1 VRYKSLPPTLR
12 GSSRPAHHAPGTPPP
27 PDRLRD
33 WIAVLPMLLLVPAL
47 IFSLTRAEARGPSIA
62 VSGVAMPGQQISLS
76 GSNFRPDSDLQIM
89 WDGDVAGMPST
100 KSTSEGLMSVA
111 VTVPNDATSG
121 QHAVGVAAVS
131 KGKGK
136 TSSADSRV
144 IVSVMVTVLTEPS
157 PTPEATPS
165 STPSTEPDP
174 TTKPTDPP
182 SAEAS
187 PSEPQSTPTPSPPQA
202 TPTPTPLAAD
212 ALYVAPSGSDLNS
225 GTLARPFGTVS
236 RGLRMVGP
244 GQTLYL
250 RGGTYVEN
258 IRSPSIRSG
267 SPSARILIR
276 NYPGERPVLEGLLWL
291 SGANYWTVNGINVTW
306 NPANIRTEHMVK
318 MTNGVGWVFE
328 NSELWGARSYAG
340 MLVAGTTVSQPA
352 NWVVRGNCI
361 HDTAPSNG
369 INQDHNLYVNTGLSA
384 GEGLIE
390 RNLLF
395 NAPNGMNIKLGGPQ
409 SAAYDGSANVLVR
422 YNTLFNASQPIL
434 LAGGTH
440 HITIEGNIISHS
452 ARDWLVRGFQL
463 VGVHNVVRG
472 DLGYGADRLIYG
484 DPGFTPI
491 VNGGENVF
499 PHDPQFS
506 GTTSCNAF
514 RPMDAAAQSYGR

>member
-1 VRYKSLPPTLR
+1 
-12 GSSRPAHHAPGTPPP
+12 
-27 PDRLRD
+27 
-33 WIAVLPMLLLVPAL
+33 MLLLVPAL
-47 IFSLTRAEARGPSIA
+47 IFWMTQAQARGPSIE
-62 VSGVAMPGQQISLS
+62 VSGVATPGEQISLS

-111 VTVPNDATSG
+111 VVVPNDATSG
-121 QHAVGVAAVS
+121 QHALGVAAVS
-131 KGKGK
+131 KAKGK
-136 TSSADSRV
+136 SSAADTRL
-144 IVSVMVTVLTEPS
+144 IVSVTVTVTTEPS
-157 PTPEATPS
+157 PASETPDS
-165 STPSTEPDP
+165 DPSTQPEP

-182 SAEAS
+182 STEAS
-187 PSEPQSTPTPSPPQA
+187 PSEPQNPTPSPAQA
-202 TPTPTPLAAD
+202 TPTQTPLATD
-212 ALYVAPSGSDLNS
+212 AVFVAPSGSDQNS
-225 GTLARPFGTVS
+225 GTLAKPFGTVS
-236 RGLRMVGP
+236 HGLRMVGP

-250 RGGTYVEN
+250 RDGTYVEN
-258 IRSPSIRSG
+258 VRSPSIRSG
-267 SPSARILIR
+267 SPNARIVVR

-306 NPANIRTEHMVK
+306 NPANARTEHMVK
-318 MTNGVGWVFE
+318 MVNGVGWVFE

-352 NWVVRGNCI
+352 DWVVRGNCI

-384 GEGLIE
+384 GAGLIE

-422 YNTLFNASQPIL
+422 NNTLFNASQPIL

-440 HITIEGNIISHS
+440 HITIEGNIISRS
-452 ARDWLVRGFQL
+452 SRDWLVRGFKL
-463 VGVHNVVRG
+463 VGIHNVVRG
-472 DLGYGADRLIYG
+472 DLGHGADRLIYN
-484 DPGFTPI
+484 DPGFTAI

-514 RPMDAAAQSYGR
+514 RPMDDAAQSYGR